1 MKAHAMKSM
10 QSVHIAV
17 TSTPFLIT
25 QDNLVKLTELARVM
39 FEDLRDIYG
48 ATLCLSVYRA
58 NIAGHRQIGFVDDVM
73 QPDQFLARMNQ
84 FSLAAGPLLQT
95 SMELQVSLVR
105 VGEGRV
111 ENGQPVPGRPVPGSA
126 EQRISFIAG
135 PDPKVLPGFQER
147 CVVDRALLALTTY
160 SEHLRLGCH
169 AAHTAQAKQKVM
181 SSLAELQAQY
191 GGHSFTTHVDQNT
204 DQDAAQDTD
213 QVHEAEAPP
222 GNA

>member
-1 MKAHAMKSM
+1 MKVHAMKSM

-25 QDNLVKLTELARVM
+25 QDNLVKLTELARVV

-48 ATLCLSVYRA
+48 TTLCLSVYRA

-84 FSLAAGPLLQT
+84 FNLAAGPLLQT
-95 SMELQVSLVR
+95 NMELQVSLVR

-111 ENGQPVPGRPVPGSA
+111 ENGQPVPGSA
-126 EQRISFIAG
+126 EQRISFVAG
-135 PDPKVLPGFQER
+135 PDPKVLPKFQER

-160 SEHLRLGCH
+160 SEHLRLGYP
-169 AAHTAQAKQKVM
+169 ADHTAQAKQKAM
-181 SSLAELQAQY
+181 SSLADLQAQY
-191 GGHSFTTHVDQNT
+191 DGHSYSFTTHADQNT

-213 QVHEAEAPP
+213 QAHEAEAPP

>member
-48 ATLCLSVYRA
+48 TTLCLSVYRA

-84 FSLAAGPLLQT
+84 FNLAAGPLLQT
-95 SMELQVSLVR
+95 NMELQVSLVR

-111 ENGQPVPGRPVPGSA
+111 ENGQPVPGSA
-126 EQRISFIAG
+126 EQRISFVAG
-135 PDPKVLPGFQER
+135 PDPKVLPEFQER
-147 CVVDRALLALTTY
+147 CVVDRVLLALTTTY

-169 AAHTAQAKQKVM
+169 ADYTAQAKQKVM

-191 GGHSFTTHVDQNT
+191 GGHSYSFTTHVDQNT